1 MTERPYNIAFS
12 ARAIS
17 KSFPGVKALSD
28 VNLDLMGGEVHAIVG
43 ENGAGKSTLAKIIAG
58 IEQPESGQMLIGQA
72 GYEPL
77 GRKDAEHRG
86 VRIVMQELNLVSN
99 LSVAENIFIEKLPS
113 RLGFVDYQK
122 LNTAAGDITKNVGL
136 AEINVTTPVRQL
148 GVGQQQMVEIAA
160 GLSQKC
166 DILIL
171 DEPTASLT
179 DTETEL
185 LFTQI
190 QKLKN
195 DRVSIIYI
203 SHHIDEIMRLTDRV
217 TILRDG
223 KVVSTNATSE
233 LTAEEIVK
241 RMVGRELEHN
251 KLRHSA
257 KLGEVALRVERLT
270 RGKKVHDVSFEIR
283 RGEILGVAGLMGSGR
298 TETMRLIFGADKPDA
313 GEIYL
318 YGSRTPVKIN
328 SPRQAVKN
336 RIALV
341 TEDRKEQGLLLPLS
355 VTKNIS
361 ITNLPRLSSFGW
373 VNQSKERTVAKEYV
387 EKLSVRST
395 SAEQPVENLSGGNQQ
410 KVVIA
415 KWLYRDCE
423 IIIFDEPTRG
433 IDVGAKFE
441 IYQMLDQLATRG
453 KAIIVV
459 SSDLKELMAISDR
472 IAVMSDGKITA
483 EFSSN
488 DFSEEKIAAAAF
500 SEYVKDKKERL
511 RE

>member
-1 MTERPYNIAFS
+1 MTDSPDNIAFT
-12 ARAIS
+12 ARAIC

-28 VNLDLMGGEVHAIVG
+28 INLDLKVGEVHALVG

-58 IEQPESGQMLIGQA
+58 LHQLDSGQMLIGQA
-72 GYEPL
+72 SYKPL
-77 GRKDAEHRG
+77 GRKNAERNG

-113 RLGFVDYQK
+113 RLGFIDYKK
-122 LNTAAGDITKNVGL
+122 LNADAGDITKNVGL
-136 AEINVTTPVRQL
+136 AEMDVTAQVSRL
-148 GVGQQQMVEIAA
+148 GIGQQQMVEIAA

-185 LFTQI
+185 LFAQI

-195 DRVSIIYI
+195 EQVSIIYI
-203 SHHIDEIMRLTDRV
+203 SHHIDEIMRITDSV

-223 KVVSTNATSE
+223 KVVSTNPTSE
-233 LTAEEIVK
+233 LTAEKIVNK
-241 RMVGRELEHN
+241 MVGRELEHN
-251 KLRHSA
+251 KLRHNA
-257 KLGEVALRVERLT
+257 KLGEVVLRVEKLT
-270 RGKKVHDVSFEIR
+270 RGKKVRNVSFELR
-283 RGEILGVAGLMGSGR
+283 RGEILGLAGLIGSGR
-298 TETMRLIFGADKPDA
+298 TETMRLIFGADKADT
-313 GEIYL
+313 GDIYL
-318 YGSRTPVKIN
+318 YGSKVPAKIN
-328 SPRQAVKN
+328 NPRQAVKN

-361 ITNLPRLSSFGW
+361 ITNLPRLSRFGW
-373 VNQSKERTVAKEYV
+373 INQSKEKAITADYV
-387 EKLSVRST
+387 EKLSVRIASPH
-395 SAEQPVENLSGGNQQ
+395 QPVENLSGGNQQ

-441 IYQMLDQLATRG
+441 IYQMLDELANQG

-472 IAVMSDGKITA
+472 IAVMSDGKIAA
-483 EFSSN
+483 EFSSDN
-488 DFSEEKIAAAAF
+488 FSEEKITAAAF
-500 SEYVKDKKERL
+500 SEYVNQKKERP
-511 RE
+511 